1 MSETTYYAMTM
12 PGLETVAFGEIRAR
26 HADATLVK
34 FLRGIVIFRTD
45 AAPQNLLKLRTTED
59 VYVLLAH
66 VHKLGRG
73 PDALRVLHSATLHAD
88 LPAALG
94 TFRRTRH
101 GEAPRSWRV
110 VSQKEGTHDFRRID
124 AGQAVADALRKL
136 LPRGTRHVEDDAD
149 LECWLWLH
157 GSEALIGLR
166 LSDATMRHRAY
177 KHEHLPASLRPT
189 VAAAMAWL
197 AGPRDDDAVLDPMC
211 GAGTLVIER
220 ALLAPYGTLA
230 GGDISPDAVT
240 MAKRNAGFAGIRAIW
255 QMWDARAI
263 PLPDA
268 SITCLLSNLP
278 FGKQIGNL
286 TTNVELYTALAR
298 EFARVAAPGAPLVT
312 LTSDATLWDATQR
325 EAGWRIE
332 KKVVAVVLGQPA
344 TIFVARKGA

>member
-1 MSETTYYAMTM
+1 MPETTYYAMTM
-12 PGLETVAFGEIRAR
+12 PGLETLAFGEIRVR
-26 HADATLVK
+26 HPDAALVK
-34 FLRGIVIFRTD
+34 FLRGIVIFR
-45 AAPQNLLKLRTTED
+45 ANVSPNELLKLRTTED

-66 VHKLGRG
+66 VHRLGRG
-73 PDALRVLHSATLHAD
+73 PDALRVLHSATEHAEVA
-88 LPAALG
+88 AALG
-94 TFRRTRH
+94 VFRRTRR

-124 AGQAVADALRKL
+124 AGQAVADALRRV
-136 LPRGTRHVEDDAD
+136 LPRAMRHVEDDAD

-166 LSDATMRHRAY
+166 LSDATMRHRSY

-197 AGPRDDDAVLDPMC
+197 AQPKDTDVVLDPMC

-220 ALLAPYGTLA
+220 ALLAPYASVA
-230 GGDISPDAVT
+230 GGDIDPDAVAL
-240 MAKRNAGFAGIRAIW
+240 AKRNAGFASIRATW
-255 QMWDARAI
+255 QTWDARKL
-263 PLPDA
+263 PLDDA
-268 SITCLLSNLP
+268 SSTCLLSNLP

-286 TTNVELYTALAR
+286 TTNVELYTSLAR
-298 EFARVAAPGAPLVT
+298 EFARVAAPGAPMVT
-312 LTSDATLWDATQR
+312 LTSDADLWDATQR

-344 TIFVARKGA
+344 TIFVARR